1 MEMVYSFLE
10 PLTEI
15 LFWHLYN
22 AFTYKLKQ
30 KKVISF
36 LLNDESQV
44 SLYCQHSDADSMMI

>member
-30 KKVISF
+30 KKVIS
-36 LLNDESQV
+36 
-44 SLYCQHSDADSMMI
+44 